1 MKINGSTNNMIG
13 FSEYRTQKYDPKEAE
28 VAAKLGMSYEEFSKL
43 TKKKKM
49 KKVKEYNETH
59 PNDKIE
65 DKNAQTQGI
74 EMNKFLNDINW
85 NNIKLQ

>member
-1 MKINGSTNNMIG
+1 MKIDGSTNNMIG
-13 FSEYRTQKYDPKEAE
+13 FSEYRTPKYDPKEAE

-43 TKKKKM
+43 PEAEKM
-49 KKVKEYNETH
+49 RKVKEYNETH

-65 DKNAQTQGI
+65 DKNVQTQGI
-74 EMNKFLNDINW
+74 EINNFLNDGNW